1 MTVDAATFQFAAGTL
16 TFLRPVEGVVT
27 GAIFIGEGHFHLK
40 PVSVLDAADLRR
52 RLGSDNADED
62 FTKVVFRFTPDA
74 RQMFLPGIKGLEE
87 PPSEVAIAFREWKET
102 VRRRHEIPQ
111 GYTDNLLHGEAMDNI
126 DADVLAAIYNPAHP
140 PFFNAYLHGKK
151 HKDLRFFVRARVGA
165 LPQLDS
171 PEEVALINYDPES
184 IEDGIWYLS
193 HFKSELLDGT
203 ANSREDR
210 RLYATRRYQIETVI
224 AKNGHLFSTATITFV
239 PLVAGERVMKF
250 GLLPNLR
257 VARALDANG
266 QELNFI
272 QESRK
277 QDGSFYAI
285 LSEAPPIGK
294 EDSITV
300 EYAGDKVL
308 QVAGDG
314 SFYVLARTAW
324 YPNLNGFGERAVY
337 DLTFKVPH
345 RYKVISIGQ
354 LRQESVEQDF
364 AVSHWVTPSP
374 VTVAGFNYGEYQ
386 RLDLPDTIT
395 NYKISGYYLSSLP
408 DVLVSMN
415 HNRLGTGGM
424 GPLDSMAPRAMTKY
438 ALEQARAQLQL
449 CTNFFGK
456 IPYDNISITE
466 QPDFNF
472 GQSWPNLVYLPS
484 GATVS
489 LRS

>member
-257 VARALDANG
+257 VARVLDANG

-308 QVAGDG
+308 QVALQIRLSAD
-314 SFYVLARTAW
+314 SSRRQSEA
-324 YPNLNGFGERAVY
+324 PHDDHPER
-337 DLTFKVPH
+337 
-345 RYKVISIGQ
+345 S
-354 LRQESVEQDF
+354 
-364 AVSHWVTPSP
+364 
-374 VTVAGFNYGEYQ
+374 
-386 RLDLPDTIT
+386 
-395 NYKISGYYLSSLP
+395 
-408 DVLVSMN
+408 
-415 HNRLGTGGM
+415 
-424 GPLDSMAPRAMTKY
+424 
-438 ALEQARAQLQL
+438 
-449 CTNFFGK
+449 
-456 IPYDNISITE
+456 
-466 QPDFNF
+466 
-472 GQSWPNLVYLPS
+472 
-484 GATVS
+484 
-489 LRS
+489 